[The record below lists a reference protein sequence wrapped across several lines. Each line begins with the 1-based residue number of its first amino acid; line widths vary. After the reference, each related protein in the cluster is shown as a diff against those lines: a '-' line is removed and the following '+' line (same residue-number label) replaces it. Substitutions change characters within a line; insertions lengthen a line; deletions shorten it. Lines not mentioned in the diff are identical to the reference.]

1 MLKVKKKLE
10 VKKMAL
16 TKLLKVKKKV
26 TIKKRWN

>member
-16 TKLLKVKKKV
+16 KKLWKVKKKV
-26 TIKKRWN
+26 RIKKRWN